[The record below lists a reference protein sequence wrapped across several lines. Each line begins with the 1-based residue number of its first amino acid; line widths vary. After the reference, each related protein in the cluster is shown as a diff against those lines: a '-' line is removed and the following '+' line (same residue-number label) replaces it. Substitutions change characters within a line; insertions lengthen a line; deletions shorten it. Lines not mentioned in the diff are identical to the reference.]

1 MFSNSLIKTIG
12 LCYIF
17 TLIFGVL
24 SQEVVNPNQEIPPKT
39 VNLNIPLFVKMRLE
53 TKNLTEFTHTDMDLS
68 VLTGMVRVILDRKI
82 YKNGTVVGP
91 VRVYLFGVGIS

>member
-1 MFSNSLIKTIG
+1 MVRFKFVNLQVQPVKSTGTFIIKNLSINI
-12 LCYIF
+12 YIF
-17 TLIFGVL
+17 L
-24 SQEVVNPNQEIPPKT
+24 SIR
-39 VNLNIPLFVKMRLE
+39 LFVKMRLE